1 MASIGREWALQR
13 ELVEAAQDGDHEAFE
28 ALASAA
34 VDRLYAVARLVLGDA
49 HQAEDAVQEALV
61 RAWQSLP
68 ELRDP
73 ERWEAW
79 LHRLLANACAD
90 EGRRR
95 KRQSME
101 VRMVRFEP
109 ATADPARSVDDQDQ
123 LDRGFQRLRDDQR
136 TAVVLHLYLGLSVPE
151 VADALGVPVGTA
163 KSKIHYAVEALRAAL
178 EADERTPIATTGLTQ

>member
-178 EADERTPIATTGLTQ
+178 DADERTPIATTGLTQ

>member
-68 ELRDP
+68 ELRDA

-178 EADERTPIATTGLTQ
+178 DADERTPIATTGLTQ